1 LLYGWR
7 QGGSDRRA
15 ERTFS
20 GPRKIFD
27 PLLKIRSDDGASGGE
42 GHRLCYEGRS
52 NPPGMAEMKNRQ
64 WLLARRPDGALK
76 DSDFTFVETEAPA
89 PGEGEV
95 LVRTLMLSCD
105 PTQRTWIAMDTYL
118 PAVKI
123 GEVVRSGGAGRV
135 EASNDPG
142 FAVGD
147 VVFGQVGWQD
157 YVVMNPKG
165 LTKLPNGT
173 PLELAMSAL
182 GMIGITAY
190 FGLID
195 VGRPVAGE
203 TVVVSGAAGAT
214 GSLVGQIARIK
225 GCRAIGVAGGMD
237 KCRWLTD
244 ELGFDAAID
253 YKSENVKARLKELCP
268 KGVDIFFDNVG
279 GPILDAALARLAMRG
294 RVVLCGGIA
303 AYDAAEPPPGPK
315 NYLNLVS
322 KRGRMEGFLVFD
334 YMPRAAEAI
343 GGLSGWVKAGELKYR
358 VDVQHGLENAPAT
371 LRRLFEGLNEGKQL
385 LRVAE

>member
-1 LLYGWR
+1 
-7 QGGSDRRA
+7 
-15 ERTFS
+15 
-20 GPRKIFD
+20 
-27 PLLKIRSDDGASGGE
+27 
-42 GHRLCYEGRS
+42 
-52 NPPGMAEMKNRQ
+52 MAEMKNRQ
-64 WLLARRPDGALK
+64 WLLARRPDGPIR
-76 DSDFTFVETEAPA
+76 DGDFTFVETEAPA

-95 LVRTLMLSCD
+95 LVRALMLSCD
-105 PTQRTWIAMDTYL
+105 PTQRAWIAGDTYL
-118 PAVKI
+118 PAVRI
-123 GEVVRSGGAGRV
+123 GQVMRSFGAGRI
-135 EASNDPG
+135 EASNSPG
-142 FAVGD
+142 FKVGD
-147 VVFGQVGWQD
+147 MVLGLVGWQD
-157 YVVMNPKG
+157 YTAMKPDGQLN
-165 LTKLPNGT
+165 KLPRDA
-173 PLELAMSAL
+173 PLELTMGVL
-182 GMIGITAY
+182 GMIGVTAY

-225 GCRAIGVAGGMD
+225 GCRAIGIAGGME
-237 KCRWLTD
+237 KCRWLTE

-343 GGLSGWVKAGELKYR
+343 GALSGWVKAGELKYR
-358 VDVQHGLENAPAT
+358 VDVQHGLENAPAA
-371 LRRLFEGLNEGKQL
+371 LRRLFEGKNEGKQL